1 MVRRLMVLFLDMCS
15 DVSRG
20 TEKRSGPHFRLFVTA
35 PLVNW
40 MLVNS
45 MNSARPRGSLS
56 ELCGFPKRAVWKRC
70 IGQNQKNGL

>member
-1 MVRRLMVLFLDMCS
+1 MPFSDMHS

-20 TEKRSGPHFRLFVTA
+20 TEERSGPHFRLIVIA

-56 ELCGFPKRAVWKRC
+56 ELFGLPQRAAWKRC
-70 IGQNQKNGL
+70 I